1 MIFLGAN
8 DAVLPNTS
16 GQGVPLN
23 RYCANLKNIIQHPKV
38 RAHATRIDHD
48 KPAIKIILVTPP
60 PVDEYQLEES
70 PMLNVRTA
78 ERTKSYADSC
88 RRVGEEMDLAVLDFW
103 SIVMKK
109 AGWMG
114 KDGEVLV
121 GSKKRERSEV
131 LGEMLHDGMTVS
143 DLHDPIALQLQNQS
157 TQALHQFG
165 SGITN
170 CFGF

>member
-16 GQGVPLN
+16 GQDVPLN

-38 RAHATRIDHD
+38 RAHATSIDRN

-60 PVDEYQLEES
+60 PVDEYQLENN
-70 PMLNVRTA
+70 PPLNVRTA

-88 RRVGEEMDLAVLDFW
+88 RRLGEEMDVAVLDLW
-103 SIVMKK
+103 AIMMEK
-109 AGWMG
+109 AGWKG
-114 KDGEVLV
+114 TDGEVLV
-121 GSKKRERSEV
+121 GSRKRERSDV
-131 LGEMLHDGMTVS
+131 LGEMLHDGRTIN
-143 DLHDPIALQLQNQS
+143 DRS
-157 TQALHQFG
+157 TQALQQLG
-165 SGITN
+165 LGDTN